1 MTKIYSLPEEVQSSP
16 ELQTAL
22 RVAEAFVQTNY
33 VRFFQLLRNRA
44 SYLQACLMH
53 RVRCQRNGGPWS
65 ADGLWAC

>member
-22 RVAEAFVQTNY
+22 KVAEAFVQTNY

-53 RVRCQRNGGPWS
+53 RVHC
-65 ADGLWAC
+65 